1 MSKRFTIFAST
12 YEVLISTK
20 FQHDWANI
28 AEHVLCNSQ
37 FRDVYS
43 DFTKKKSKTQYFL
56 LLVYIF
62 LKNCVITCF
71 HFLRNNDT
79 LVVSVHVLMKTYVFS
94 CFNIFCGMHTL
105 VFFVHVLMNYVL
117 FML

>member
-43 DFTKKKSKTQYFL
+43 DFTKKIQ
-56 LLVYIF
+56 
-62 LKNCVITCF
+62 
-71 HFLRNNDT
+71 DT
-79 LVVSVHVLMKTYVFS
+79 
-94 CFNIFCGMHTL
+94 
-105 VFFVHVLMNYVL
+105 VL
-117 FML
+117 FIACVHLFKELCYYMLSFSLK